1 MFEDTLRNNITS
13 WQDIDEDLILKYSK
27 ESTFIDVVNKFG
39 LEKPVGSFGKDISGG
54 QKQRLGLT
62 RELIKKPDLLILDEA
77 TSALDPNAEV
87 KIMNNIL
94 NKKNEM
100 IIVVIAH
107 RLSSLMNVD
116 QIFFMNNGNITN
128 FGNFSTL
135 YHQCV
140 SFRSMCN
147 NQNIF

>member
-1 MFEDTLRNNITS
+1 MFEDTFRNNITS
-13 WQDIDEDLILKYSK
+13 WQDIDEDLILKYSE

-62 RELIKKPDLLILDEA
+62 RELIKNPDLLILDEA
-77 TSALDPNAEV
+77 TSALDPNAEA
-87 KIMNNIL
+87 KIMNNVL

-107 RLSSLMNVD
+107 RLSSNE
-116 QIFFMNNGNITN
+116 
-128 FGNFSTL
+128 
-135 YHQCV
+135 C
-140 SFRSMCN
+140 
-147 NQNIF
+147 